1 MNKLKELEKK
11 YTGKPILFHAC
22 SVIGRDYDEWWDE
35 EILTNIDIHPDGIKD
50 GVVFLTKTDR
60 WFDIEYVI
68 DYFER
73 SK

>member
-1 MNKLKELEKK
+1 MSKLKELEKK
-11 YTGKPILFHAC
+11 YTGKTILFYAD
-22 SVIGRDYDEWWDE
+22 SVDEWDRE
-35 EILTNIDIHPDGIKD
+35 FLTTIDIHPDGIKD

>member
-11 YTGKPILFHAC
+11 YTGKTILFYA
-22 SVIGRDYDEWWDE
+22 DYVDEWDRE
-35 EILTNIDIHPDGIKD
+35 FLTTIDIHPDGVKD

-60 WFDIEYVI
+60 WFDIEYVV

>member
-1 MNKLKELEKK
+1 MNKLKELENK
-11 YTGKPILFHAC
+11 YTGKTILFYA
-22 SVIGRDYDEWWDE
+22 DYVDEWDK
-35 EILTNIDIHPDGIKD
+35 EILTKIDIHPDGIKD